1 MARERPLIPPPQMA
15 IEIFLSGFD
24 IVRLEVGRDVFL
36 DFDDNEES

>member
-15 IEIFLSGFD
+15 IEILSGFD

>member
-24 IVRLEVGRDVFL
+24 IVTLKWVETLFFLE
-36 DFDDNEES
+36 FDDNE